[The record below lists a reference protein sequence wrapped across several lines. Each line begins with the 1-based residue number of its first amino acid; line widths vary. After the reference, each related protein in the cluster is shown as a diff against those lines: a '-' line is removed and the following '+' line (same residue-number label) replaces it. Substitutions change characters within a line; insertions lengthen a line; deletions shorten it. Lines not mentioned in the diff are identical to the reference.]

1 MHRLSKTSKGRLNSC
16 NDDIQII
23 VNAAISVSRV
33 DFGIAEGH
41 RSVEKQ
47 QEYFKAGKS
56 RVDGIK
62 IKGKHNYSPS
72 QAFDIY
78 GWVAG
83 KINYEKETMCYL
95 AGLIVG
101 VSEMLYKDG
110 KTDHKLRWGGNWDKD
125 GIILKDQSF
134 DDMPHFEI
142 YKPK

>member
-1 MHRLSKTSKGRLNSC
+1 MSFKLSRTSKARLSTCHK
-16 NDDIQII
+16 DIQLII
-23 VNAAISVSRV
+23 ETVIDFTRV

-47 QEYFKAGKS
+47 QEYFNAGKS

-78 GWVAG
+78 GYVNG
-83 KINYEKETMCYL
+83 STNYQTDVMCYL
-95 AGLIVG
+95 AGLIIAT
-101 VSEMLYKDG
+101 SETLYDKG
-110 KTDHKLRWGGNWDKD
+110 CIKHKLRWGGNWDKD
-125 GIILKDQSF
+125 GVILKDQLF

-142 YKPK
+142 YKP